1 MFSGIDPCVQIRKF
15 AIASPNIVRERGQIV
30 YCAKLDALPPPPL
43 RLSVVIAAYD
53 EAENAERL
61 TRRLD
66 AVLRPLAGCQFELLF
81 VVEGRDG
88 TRDILE
94 GLASEIPNIRI
105 LYAEDPGGLGRAFR
119 RGFAA
124 ISPDSDYVLTMDADL
139 NHQPEEIP
147 RLLRAARDRN
157 ADILVGSRF
166 VEGGRVDGTPRWKL
180 FLSGTLNVI
189 MRIVF
194 GLRVRDK
201 TSGFRVYRAEALRRL
216 EFENDNFACAP
227 EILIR
232 ANSLGMSICEEP
244 IHFIF
249 RTAGKSKM
257 HLVTTAW
264 SYLSLMRL
272 RFRALKSPGSTRL
285 TP

>member
-1 MFSGIDPCVQIRKF
+1 M
-15 AIASPNIVRERGQIV
+15 
-30 YCAKLDALPPPPL
+30 
-43 RLSVVIAAYD
+43 IAAYD

-66 AVLRPLAGCQFELLF
+66 AVLRSLAGCQSELLF

-94 GLASEIPNIRI
+94 GLTGEIPNLRI
-105 LYAEDPGGLGRAFR
+105 LYAEDPGGLGKAFR

-124 ISPDSDYVLTMDADL
+124 VSPDSDYVLTMDADL

-147 RLLRAARDRN
+147 RLLQAARDRD

-166 VEGGRVDGTPRWKL
+166 VEGGRVDGTPPWKL
-180 FLSGTLNVI
+180 LLSGTLNVI

-194 GLRVRDK
+194 RLRVRDK
-201 TSGFRVYRAEALRRL
+201 TSGFRIYRTEALRRL
-216 EFENDNFACAP
+216 EFENENFAFLP

-232 ANSLGMSICEEP
+232 ANALRMRIVEEP

-257 HLVTTAW
+257 HIVTTAW

-272 RFRALKSPGSTRL
+272 RFRSLKSSGSRRL

>member
-1 MFSGIDPCVQIRKF
+1 M
-15 AIASPNIVRERGQIV
+15 
-30 YCAKLDALPPPPL
+30 
-43 RLSVVIAAYD
+43 IAAYD

-66 AVLRPLAGCQFELLF
+66 AVLRSLAGCQSELLF

-94 GLASEIPNIRI
+94 GLTGEIPNLRI
-105 LYAEDPGGLGRAFR
+105 LYAEDPGGLGKAFR

-124 ISPDSDYVLTMDADL
+124 VSPDSDYVLTMDADL

-147 RLLRAARDRN
+147 RLLRAARDWN

-201 TSGFRVYRAEALRRL
+201 TSGFRIYRTEALRRL
-216 EFENDNFACAP
+216 EFENDNFAYAP

-232 ANSLGMSICEEP
+232 ARSLGMSICEEP

-249 RTAGKSKM
+249 RTEGKSKM
-257 HLVTTAW
+257 DIVTTSW
-264 SYLSLMRL
+264 SYLSLLSLRL
-272 RFRALKSPGSTRL
+272 RPFGRSLASRDAPRKSCH
-285 TP
+285 

>member
-1 MFSGIDPCVQIRKF
+1 MVSI
-15 AIASPNIVRERGQIV
+15 
-30 YCAKLDALPPPPL
+30 
-43 RLSVVIAAYD
+43 VIAAYD
-53 EAENAERL
+53 EAENAEKL

-66 AVLRPLAGCQFELLF
+66 SSLRSLRDCKSEILF

-88 TRDILE
+88 TREILE
-94 GLASEIPNIRI
+94 GLARGIPNLRV
-105 LYAEDPGGLGRAFR
+105 LYGEKPGGLGKAFR

-124 ISPDSDYVLTMDADL
+124 VSPESEYVVTLDADL

-147 RLLRAARDRN
+147 RLLEAARDRN

-166 VEGGRVDGTPRWKL
+166 VEGGRTDGTPAWKL

-189 MRIVF
+189 LRIVF

-201 TSGFRVYRAEALRRL
+201 TSGFRVYRGGALRRL
-216 EFENDNFACAP
+216 EFDNDNFAFLP

-232 ANSLGMSICEEP
+232 ANALGMSIVEAP

-249 RTAGKSKM
+249 RTEGRSKM
-257 HLVTTAW
+257 HIVTTAW
-264 SYLSLMRL
+264 SYLSLLSL
-272 RFRALKSPGSTRL
+272 RFRSYGKESNRHASRKVH
-285 TP
+285 

>member
-1 MFSGIDPCVQIRKF
+1 M
-15 AIASPNIVRERGQIV
+15 AS
-30 YCAKLDALPPPPL
+30 L
-43 RLSVVIAAYD
+43 RAGPFRVSVVIAAYD
-53 EAENAERL
+53 EAENAEIL

-66 AVLRPLAGCQFELLF
+66 AVLKALPESTSEIVF

-88 TRDILE
+88 TREILE
-94 GLASEIPNIRI
+94 TLAAEIPSIRI
-105 LYAEDPGGLGRAFR
+105 LYTEAPSGLGSAFR

-124 ISPDSDYVLTMDADL
+124 VSPGVDHVVTMDADL

-147 RLLRAARDRN
+147 RLLRAARERG

-166 VEGGRVDGTPRWKL
+166 VEGGRVDGTPAWKL

-201 TSGFRVYRAEALRRL
+201 TSGFRIYRAGVLRRL
-216 EFENDNFACAP
+216 EFENDNFAFLP

-232 ANSLGMSICEEP
+232 ARSLRMSIAEEP

-249 RTAGKSKM
+249 RTAGRSKM
-257 HLVTTAW
+257 HIVRTAL
-264 SYLSLMRL
+264 SYLSLLGL
-272 RFRALKSPGSTRL
+272 RFRRWKSPH
-285 TP
+285 